1 MEIEILNTHKNDF
14 SPVIGERTMELLS
27 RFGQKLDEDGI
38 DTLSSETIEIL
49 SHCTNPYKNE
59 VQSVTNLV
67 VGKVVKPC
75 LSQRF
80 LHLLTTMGFV

>member
-67 VGKVVKPC
+67 VGYVKPC

>member
-38 DTLSSETIEIL
+38 DMKQLKSYRI
-49 SHCTNPYKNE
+49 
-59 VQSVTNLV
+59 VQTPTKMKCSL
-67 VGKVVKPC
+67 
-75 LSQRF
+75 
-80 LHLLTTMGFV
+80 

>member
-1 MEIEILNTHKNDF
+1 
-14 SPVIGERTMELLS
+14 MELLS

-59 VQSVTNLV
+59 VHSLTNL
-67 VGKVVKPC
+67 
-75 LSQRF
+75 
-80 LHLLTTMGFV
+80 LLL

>member
-38 DTLSSETIEIL
+38 DTLSS
-49 SHCTNPYKNE
+49 
-59 VQSVTNLV
+59 VQTPTKMKCSL
-67 VGKVVKPC
+67 
-75 LSQRF
+75 
-80 LHLLTTMGFV
+80 

>member
-38 DTLSSETIEIL
+38 VLKQLKSYRI
-49 SHCTNPYKNE
+49 
-59 VQSVTNLV
+59 VQTPTKMKCSL
-67 VGKVVKPC
+67 
-75 LSQRF
+75 
-80 LHLLTTMGFV
+80 

>member
-49 SHCTNPYKNE
+49 SHCTI
-59 VQSVTNLV
+59 V
-67 VGKVVKPC
+67 
-75 LSQRF
+75 R
-80 LHLLTTMGFV
+80 